1 MLREKHKPIE
11 SRFPDLDILGALIS
25 MQRETGDAKAAL
37 SYARKAAE
45 ALPNDAAFKQLRKD
59 LETEQ

>member
-25 MQRETGDAKAAL
+25 MQLETGDAKAAL
-37 SYARKAAE
+37 SYSRKSRRSLA
-45 ALPNDAAFKQLRKD
+45 
-59 LETEQ
+59 